1 MRAEQTVA
9 EMAEE
14 VLGRQAKAMLAQRGG
29 QSFESALED
38 VASTQAGQQLRD
50 LANGEHRH
58 EKAQDW
64 QGSVFE
70 ERAESRLMDLGI
82 ASGNTLFLGF
92 VAERHY
98 SWVENYMEW
107 LKGKEERQ
115 EYHALLE
122 DGRMQLFWHHELE
135 EIEEGV

>member
-1 MRAEQTVA
+1 MRTDQTVA

-14 VLGRQAKAMLAQRGG
+14 VLARQAKAMVAHTREP
-29 QSFESALED
+29 FESALEA
-38 VASTQAGQQLRD
+38 VASTEAGQQLRG

-58 EKAQDW
+58 QKAQDW

-70 ERAESRLMDLGI
+70 EHAEGRLMHLGI
-82 ASGNTLFLGF
+82 ASDTLSRF

-98 SWVENYMEW
+98 SWVETYMEW
-107 LKGKEERQ
+107 LEGKEERP

-122 DGRMQLFWHHELE
+122 EELASLR
-135 EIEEGV
+135 G